1 MTHIPVLLNEVIE
14 NLDPKANE
22 NFVDCTIGEG
32 GHSKVILEKIAPQ
45 GKVLGID
52 LDERQIIN
60 CKENLKEFENR
71 LVLVH
76 NSYSNIKEIVNQN
89 HFENIN
95 GILLDAGFS
104 SWQTDESKKGF
115 SFLRNEELDM
125 RFNTEIPNYNNQTP
139 NLTAKIIVNEW
150 SEKEIEKILTEFG
163 EENFA
168 KKIAKEIIDQRKIK
182 KIETTFDLVAVIKKA
197 IPTKFQFGKINCATR
212 TFQALRIAVNGELK
226 NLEDFLPIAF
236 SILSSGGRLA
246 VISFH
251 SLEDRIVKN
260 YFKELDNQ
268 GLVKILTKKPIEAG
282 EKEVNNNPRSRSAK
296 LRVITKI

>member
-1 MTHIPVLLNEVIE
+1 MHIPVLLNEVIE
-14 NLDPKANE
+14 YLDPKANE
-22 NFVDCTIGEG
+22 NFADCTIGEG
-32 GHSKVILEKIAPQ
+32 GHAKVILEKIVPN

-60 CKENLKEFENR
+60 CKENLKEFQDR

-76 NSYSNIKEIVNQN
+76 DSYLNIKEIADQSG
-89 HFENIN
+89 FISIN

-125 RFNTEIPNYNNQTP
+125 RFSPERNEV
-139 NLTAKIIVNEW
+139 TAKIIVNQW
-150 SEKEIEKILTEFG
+150 TEKEIEKILTEFG

-168 KKIAKEIIDQRKIK
+168 KKIAKEIIEQRKIK
-182 KIETTFDLVAVIKKA
+182 KIETTFDLVALIKKA

-212 TFQALRIAVNGELK
+212 TFQALRIAVNNELK

-236 SILSSGGRLA
+236 SILSSGGRLGI
-246 VISFH
+246 ISFH

-260 YFKELDNQ
+260 YFKELNNQ

-282 EKEVNNNPRSRSAK
+282 EIEVNANPRSRSAK